1 MRSALFS
8 NSKLDIKY
16 KYQACFRVQ
25 IDNESGVEWLF
36 AKKGVSSKWTRCE
49 HFSVNDFK
57 MTRGSFKKIC
67 CKNWI
72 HIISEVKT
80 RL

>member
-36 AKKGVSSKWTRCE
+36 AKKKVFQANGLVANI
-49 HFSVNDFK
+49 FLL
-57 MTRGSFKKIC
+57 MTLK
-67 CKNWI
+67 
-72 HIISEVKT
+72 
-80 RL
+80 